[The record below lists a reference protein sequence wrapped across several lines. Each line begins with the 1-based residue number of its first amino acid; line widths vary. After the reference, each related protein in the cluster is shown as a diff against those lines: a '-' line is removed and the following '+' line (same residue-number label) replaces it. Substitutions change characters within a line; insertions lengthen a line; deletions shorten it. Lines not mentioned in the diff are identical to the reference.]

1 MTAAKKDQ
9 AHCLVLF
16 GLRNKGVLFAVFFI
30 MHLLPPLFK
39 FRQTGYTGR
48 KVKKRKVSQASGKT

>member
-1 MTAAKKDQ
+1 M
-9 AHCLVLF
+9 CLVLF
-16 GLRNKGVLFAVFFI
+16 CLRNKGVLFAVFFI

-39 FRQTGYTGR
+39 FRQTGYTGG

>member
-1 MTAAKKDQ
+1 
-9 AHCLVLF
+9 
-16 GLRNKGVLFAVFFI
+16 